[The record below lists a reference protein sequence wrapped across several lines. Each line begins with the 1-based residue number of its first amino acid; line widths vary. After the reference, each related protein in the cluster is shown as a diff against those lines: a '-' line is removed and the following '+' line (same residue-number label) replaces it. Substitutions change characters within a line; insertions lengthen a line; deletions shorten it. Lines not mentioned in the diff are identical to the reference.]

1 MSSDRHPKHLKLE
14 PEPAIPCPQPHLAG
28 VMFPPGSLF
37 EDVKP
42 HYSDV
47 CNFINP
53 DRDYDT
59 AKALS
64 IFGGLLG
71 LDHFYLRSP
80 TTAFA
85 KIIVNCLTFGLWWVW
100 DANQFAFE
108 KEKVLNYG
116 LNNIFDMGKGIGRG
130 TLIDEKPE
138 FLPKKDFGTFMILAI
153 FFGFLGLD
161 RMYLGGQFVFQGWMK
176 FLSCFLLIGFIW
188 VIHDMFQVLFQPG
201 NILDDGYGIPLPF
214 TAMYEPW
221 DLPSAKFV
229 GDLFQVTLTRQ
240 EKQILAEQASG
251 SSGPGIPSIQ
261 SIPSIPSIPSIASLA
276 KSTALQGISKR
287 LDPLGKLASA
297 VVGRQTGGGINS
309 DSSDSSDSR
318 SLTKLLLGTVI
329 LTSSVIGG
337 FQLTKNLRASEAG
350 TA

>member
-1 MSSDRHPKHLKLE
+1 MSSDRHPIHLKLE

-28 VMFPPGSLF
+28 IMFPPGSLF
-37 EDVKP
+37 EDVKT
-42 HYSDV
+42 HYSDI

-85 KIIVNCLTFGLWWVW
+85 KIIVNCLTLGLWWVW

-130 TLIDEKPE
+130 TLTDEKPE

-161 RMYLGGQFVFQGWMK
+161 RMYLGGQFAFQGWMK

-188 VIHDMFQVLFQPG
+188 VIHDMYQVLFQPG

-229 GDLFQVTLTRQ
+229 GDLFQVTLTKQ

-251 SSGPGIPSIQ
+251 SGSSSSSSGSGSSSSGSSSSGGISG
-261 SIPSIPSIPSIASLA
+261 IASLA

-297 VVGRQTGGGINS
+297 VVGRQMGGGIKSN
-309 DSSDSSDSR
+309 DSSDSN
-318 SLTKLLLGTVI
+318 LITKLLLGTVV
-329 LTSSVIGG
+329 LTSSVMGG
-337 FQLTKNLRASEAG
+337 FQLVKNLR